1 MPLIAQE
8 ARAHKHGPGQT
19 APYWVLS
26 SECVVV
32 VVGNYEFAMCFTRS
46 LHLGMHLRFRNP
58 RRSQVAPIGNSILKR
73 LQYTTPQRMPPST
86 RPEFGPRPHA
96 GS

>member
-58 RRSQVAPIGNSILKR
+58 RRSQVAPIGNSIWSGCSIPR
-73 LQYTTPQRMPPST
+73 RSVCRRPP
-86 RPEFGPRPHA
+86 GPSSVLGLAPA
-96 GS
+96 P